1 MRPVETS
8 FPATPDRVDA
18 VSEIRG
24 GCYRY
29 LVHTS
34 SNTTR
39 HNVELTEAATCSSQS
54 GGVAEGPTCE
64 DAPRLQVH
72 GSTAGGGSLCKR
84 LLVQSIPIGTYLQK
98 AEPDRS
104 SLVVDAMWKSGG
116 GRL

>member
-72 GSTAGGGSLCKR
+72 GSTAGGGES
-84 LLVQSIPIGTYLQK
+84 VQEASRPIYPDWNVP
-98 AEPDRS
+98 AESRTGS
-104 SLVVDAMWKSGG
+104 K
-116 GRL
+116 